1 MNAMKG
7 SVHALACCLS
17 VSGLLSTTVCLA
29 LARSAQQVSGEAG
42 QSAVHRR
49 IGAIRAIN
57 NDVITLAPDSGAE
70 INVTVNATTRI
81 LRVAPGE
88 KNLKNASAAQLQDLQ
103 IGDRILVGGEASGDA
118 KSITASSIVVMKQ
131 SDVEARQ
138 EQALKGWQRG
148 IGGLVTAVDPAS
160 RTVTMSITGFGGTRS
175 VVIHTSQATV
185 IRRYASDSMKF
196 EDAKPSTL
204 AEIHPGDQL
213 RARGSRGPDGT
224 ELTAEEIVTGSF
236 RKVAGTVN
244 SVDPVTGTISVEDLL
259 SKKLVHIRI
268 SPESQ
273 LRKLPSELAL
283 RLAVRLKGGAAGT
296 LAATGTSPRANSP
309 ATDVGNGQR
318 ARSGSAAGMGPAGG
332 GMGGGSRSGGAPDF
346 HQMLNRMPPVTLTH
360 LHKGDAVMIVATQ
373 GTFSN
378 GSSSNGSSP
387 HGGASNEVSSNEGT
401 AITLLTVVEPILQ
414 AAPSGSRAMVLS
426 PWSLGGPSGDGQNQ

>member
-17 VSGLLSTTVCLA
+17 VAGLLSTTLCFA
-29 LARSAQQVSGEAG
+29 LPGSAQQVPGEAG
-42 QSAVHRR
+42 QSAVTRR
-49 IGAIRAIN
+49 IGAIKSIN

-81 LRVAPGE
+81 LRVTPGE
-88 KNLKNASAAQLQDLQ
+88 KNPKNATAAQLQDLQ
-103 IGDRILVGGEASGDA
+103 IGDRILVGGEASGDGKA
-118 KSITASSIVVMKQ
+118 IAASSIVVMKH
-131 SDVEARQ
+131 SDVEASQ

-160 RTVTMSITGFGGTRS
+160 RTVTISITGFGGTRS

-204 AEIHPGDQL
+204 EETHPGDQL

-236 RKVAGTVN
+236 RNVAGTVN
-244 SVDPVTGTISVEDLL
+244 SMDPVTGTISVEDLL

-273 LRKLPSELAL
+273 LRKLPSELAV
-283 RLAVRLKGGAAGT
+283 RLAARLKGGAGGT
-296 LAATGTSPRANSP
+296 LAATGTSPQANSL
-309 ATDVGNGQR
+309 ATESGNGQR
-318 ARSGSAAGMGPAGG
+318 ARPGSAAGMGPARG
-332 GMGGGSRSGGAPDF
+332 GMGGAPDF
-346 HQMLNRMPPVTLTH
+346 QEMLNRMPAVTLSD

-373 GTFSN
+373 G
-378 GSSSNGSSP
+378 SSSNGNSSS
-387 HGGASNEVSSNEGT
+387 GGTSNAGTSNEGT
-401 AITLLTVVEPILQ
+401 AITLLTGVEPILQ
-414 AAPSGSRAMVLS
+414 AAPSGSRAMMLS
-426 PWSLGGPSGDGQNQ
+426 PWSLGGPSGDAQNQ